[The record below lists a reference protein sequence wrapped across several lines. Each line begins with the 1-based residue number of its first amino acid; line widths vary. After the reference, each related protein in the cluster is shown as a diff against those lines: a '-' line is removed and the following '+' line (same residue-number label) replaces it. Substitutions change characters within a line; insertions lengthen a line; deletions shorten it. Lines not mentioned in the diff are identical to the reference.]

1 MLSCAS
7 TASIPNAELVALS
20 NDPWQIF
27 QQSPA
32 RSSLWLVAVTGTISR
47 PNSDIVVSGWTG
59 DPDNAN
65 LYANIDEATASDA
78 EYIDSPGLSAT
89 ATTCTFGLSL
99 TLAAGT
105 YDVGVRAQWVSQ
117 SGQLRVV
124 LLDAGGTSVG
134 ASSYQAL
141 TSSATSY
148 TLPVTITGSATQAR
162 IEATL

>member
-1 MLSCAS
+1 M
-7 TASIPNAELVALS
+7 
-20 NDPWQIF
+20 Q
-27 QQSPA
+27 
-32 RSSLWLVAVTGTISR
+32 LWLSLAAVTISR
-47 PNSDIVVSGWTG
+47 PNSDIAVSGWVG
-59 DPDNAN
+59 VPNAA
-65 LYANIDEATASDA
+65 LYANVNESTASDA

-99 TLAAGT
+99 PLAAGS
-105 YDVGVRAQWVSQ
+105 YDVGIRAQWVSQ

-148 TLPVTITGSATQAR
+148 TLPVTTTGSATQAR
-162 IEATL
+162 IEATV

>member
-7 TASIPNAELVALS
+7 TASISNAELVALS
-20 NDPWQIF
+20 KNPWQIF
-27 QQSPA
+27 KPSGSQ
-32 RSSLWLVAVTGTISR
+32 LWLSLAAVTISR
-47 PNSDIVVSGWTG
+47 PNSDIVVSGWVG
-59 DPDNAN
+59 VPNAA
-65 LYANIDEATASDA
+65 LYANVNESTASDA

-99 TLAAGT
+99 TLAAGS

-148 TLPVTITGSATQAR
+148 TLPVTTTGSATQAR
-162 IEATL
+162 IEAKL